1 MQGIGLWGAVAALG
15 LLLVAIIYCYNR
27 LVFNRARVAEAWS
40 GIDVQLKRRSSLIPS
55 LVSCLKAYMAH
66 ERDTLEELTSRRGEA
81 QAHER
86 DGAAD
91 RAAVETQ
98 LTAALLRTF
107 ALVENYPEL
116 KADSGFLDLQRN
128 LSELEEQIQMA
139 RRYYNGAVRELNVL
153 VESVPSNL
161 VARSCGFTCA
171 AYFTLDDAREGLSPK
186 MEF

>member
-1 MQGIGLWGAVAALG
+1 MQGLSGWIALALVAAV
-15 LLLVAIIYCYNR
+15 LLAIIYGYNR

-40 GIDVQLKRRSSLIPS
+40 GIDVQLKRRSSLIPQ
-55 LVSCLKAYMAH
+55 LVACLKAYMAH
-66 ERDTLEELTSRRGEA
+66 ERETLEELVSRRGAA

-107 ALVENYPEL
+107 ALVENYPQL
-116 KADSGFLDLQRN
+116 KADAAFLDLQRN
-128 LSELEEQIQMA
+128 LSEVEEHIQMA

-153 VESVPSNL
+153 VESFPSNL
-161 VARSCGFTCA
+161 LARAFAFRCA
-171 AYFTLDDAREGLSPK
+171 TYFTLDDARDGLSPK
-186 MEF
+186 LEF